1 MLWSIELHV
10 TNCRR
15 VWRSTNSI
23 PCALLYMRYGWRGS
37 LFHAWSTYVW
47 FFTYIANL
55 DSNSLSDFPVS
66 FVIRKDIFRSNQRSA
81 VTLSSRFF
89 DSLRRFYLSPCMQEV
104 ANANRVAAK
113 AVWIAAGQAFA
124 SAHSLKEVF
133 TNQADSY
140 MESVRRLPHYAEKNT
155 VITNS

>member
-1 MLWSIELHV
+1 M
-10 TNCRR
+10 
-15 VWRSTNSI
+15 
-23 PCALLYMRYGWRGS
+23 
-37 LFHAWSTYVW
+37 
-47 FFTYIANL
+47 
-55 DSNSLSDFPVS
+55 
-66 FVIRKDIFRSNQRSA
+66 
-81 VTLSSRFF
+81 TLSSRFF

-113 AVWIAAGQAFA
+113 AVRIAAGQAFA